1 MEHILHSY
9 ANNTDEDAIM
19 LIITI
24 RSDKMRGV

>member
-9 ANNTDEDAIM
+9 ANNTNENAIM

-24 RSDKMRGV
+24 QSNKVRGA